1 MQKPWLCLA
10 AETWERLA
18 QHFDRRKLK
27 IAGGRPGAQEYR
39 VIAAG
44 IPILISKFGIWTKKR
59 PANFSRGLLKS
70 LIHNDISGGVDG
82 TVPSLR

>member
-39 VIAAG
+39 VNAAG
-44 IPILISKFGIWTKKR
+44 IPILISNFGIWTRKKAR
-59 PANFSRGLLKS
+59 RFLEGPF
-70 LIHNDISGGVDG
+70 
-82 TVPSLR
+82 